1 MSGDVT
7 VASTTDSQEAVDAA
21 ANYGIVTAQPAAA
34 PAEETVETPS
44 SDAEEAETVAR
55 SEPAREEEPEEE
67 EPSEPAEEEEEPE
80 QEAMG
85 KTRRKLLRTV
95 SRLNRERYDLK
106 ERLEIAEEK
115 LRRFDE
121 RGSKEPAPAAAPPG
135 RPDKDKYANVDDY
148 VQDMVKWTLEERA
161 RLDTQQKIEQYKQE
175 AFANYNRELENA
187 RDTYSDF
194 DDVLRQEMTIPE
206 LARDV
211 MFEMDNGPE
220 VAYYLGTHPETVGK
234 LLEYNAP
241 FRRGGQARIVA
252 ELYKISDQLGES
264 SQSAPVKSNGSSK
277 TTRTAPRRPEPI
289 EPVRGGSAKVAVDP
303 DKLPFRAFVRWREE
317 HGATRR

>member
-7 VASTTDSQEAVDAA
+7 VTSTTDSQEAVDAA
-21 ANYGIVTAQPAAA
+21 ANLGIVTARPTQPV
-34 PAEETVETPS
+34 EEKVETPS
-44 SDAEEAETVAR
+44 VAEEAETAAR
-55 SEPAREEEPEEE
+55 REPAPEEESEEE

-106 ERLEIAEEK
+106 ERLEVAEGK
-115 LRRFDE
+115 LRQIE
-121 RGSKEPAPAAAPPG
+121 RGGKEEPAPAAAPPG
-135 RPDKDKYANVDDY
+135 RPDKDKYADVDQY
-148 VQDMVKWTLEERA
+148 VQDMVKWTLDERA
-161 RLDTQQKIEQYKQE
+161 RLDAQQKIEQYKQE
-175 AFANYNRELENA
+175 TFSAYNREVESA
-187 RDTYSDF
+187 RDNHEDF
-194 DDVLRQEMTIPE
+194 DEVLGQEITIPE

-220 VAYYLGTHPETVGK
+220 VAYYLGKHPEVVEK

-252 ELYKISDQLGES
+252 ELYKLSEKLEGNSSEPVAAESD
-264 SQSAPVKSNGSSK
+264 GSSK
-277 TTRTAPRRPEPI
+277 TTRPVRRAPAPI
-289 EPVRGGSAKVAVDP
+289 EPVRGGSAKVAVNP
-303 DKLPFRAFVRWREE
+303 DTLPYRDFKKWREE